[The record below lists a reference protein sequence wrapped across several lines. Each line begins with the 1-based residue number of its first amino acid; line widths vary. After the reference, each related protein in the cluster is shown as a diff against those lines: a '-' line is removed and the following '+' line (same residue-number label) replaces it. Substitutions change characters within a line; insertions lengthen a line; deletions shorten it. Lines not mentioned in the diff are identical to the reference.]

1 MGSVQIVASLVAAV
15 VTVVAVVL
23 VVRAVARMVAVVR
36 LGQPDPERF
45 DRKGRRTA
53 TTAQEI
59 LGHTRMLK
67 WGVVGASHWFVMV
80 AFGALVLTLVE
91 AYGETINPDFAL
103 PVIGG
108 WGLYGLVME
117 LIAALAGI
125 GIAILIVIR
134 LRNRPAKPRPGR
146 LSRFTGSTMWQGYY
160 VEWTIVGIVL
170 CIFTIRG
177 FREAAGHLPYP
188 VWAAPISHA
197 VGAAFSGVP
206 VGAARVGVTITALVK
221 ILISMAWFIVIA
233 LNVTM
238 GVAWHRFTAF
248 FNIFL
253 KRYPDSRPSLG
264 PLQPITH
271 QGTPVDFEDPPED
284 AAFGAGKIEELSWKD
299 LLDVTTC
306 TECGRCQDQCP
317 AWATGKPLSPKL
329 LVMGLRD
336 HAHARAAGRVADVPL
351 VALAE
356 QGGVIDPDVLW
367 SCVMCGACVTEC
379 PVDIEH
385 VDHVADLR
393 RHQVLVESDFPAEL
407 TGTFRN
413 LENKANPWGLG
424 AQQRMAW
431 AEGLG
436 FEVPVLGQ
444 DAEDATA
451 FDYLFW
457 VGCAGAFEDRAKQTT
472 RAVAELLHVAGVSFA
487 VMGPAEQCTGDPA
500 RRAGNEFVYQMLAQA
515 NVEAF
520 TELKVHKVV
529 VTCPHC
535 FTTIGAE
542 YRQLGGD
549 FEVVHHT
556 QLLNRLVEEGRLVPR
571 TPVREKVTFHDPCFL
586 GRHNQVY
593 EPPRELL
600 AAVPGLTVEEMPRNR
615 SRSFCCGAGGGRM
628 WMEERIGT
636 RINHHRVDEALALA
650 PDTVAV
656 GCPFCRVMLDD
667 GVTDRSGQAQVIDVA
682 EVLLRSVRN
691 EQEGR

>member
-1 MGSVQIVASLVAAV
+1 VQVVAIVVGLGSTAVAA
-15 VTVVAVVL
+15 AL
-23 VVRAVARMVAVVR
+23 GVRAVARLLRTFR
-36 LGQPDPERF
+36 LGQPDRS
-45 DRKGRRTA
+45 RTGA
-53 TTAQEI
+53 PGARLAQLARESV
-59 LGHTRMLK
+59 GHTRMARKPL
-67 WGVVGASHWFVMV
+67 VAVAHWPVMV
-80 AFGALVLTLVE
+80 GFYALIGTLLT
-91 AYGETINPDFAL
+91 AYGQLFEADFAL
-103 PVIGG
+103 PVIGRRTP
-108 WGLYGLVME
+108 VVFAVE
-117 LIAALAGI
+117 LIAAATWLGI
-125 GIAILIVIR
+125 VVLIVVRQLANPAR
-134 LRNRPAKPRPGR
+134 LGRASRFFGSRTWQGYFVEAVIVVIATCVLLLRGLEGALLGDLGLSWRHPVSWPLVAAFDGMPPGR
-146 LSRFTGSTMWQGYY
+146 LESAVYL
-160 VEWTIVGIVL
+160 V
-170 CIFTIRG
+170 
-177 FREAAGHLPYP
+177 AA
-188 VWAAPISHA
+188 
-197 VGAAFSGVP
+197 
-206 VGAARVGVTITALVK
+206 VK
-221 ILISMAWFIVIA
+221 ILVSMAWLVVIS
-233 LNVTM
+233 LDTTM

-444 DAEDATA
+444 DAEDAAA